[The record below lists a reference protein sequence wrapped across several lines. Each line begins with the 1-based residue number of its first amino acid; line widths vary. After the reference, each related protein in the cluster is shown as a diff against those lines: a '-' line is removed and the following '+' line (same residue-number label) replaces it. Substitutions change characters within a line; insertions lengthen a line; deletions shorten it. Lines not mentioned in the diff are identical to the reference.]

1 MAQDNTEGDMLI
13 YLDANI
19 VQYCADYE
27 AFLFGGRPS
36 PQGLEPN
43 LLRELRALRELI
55 ELEQLGNWEFAASDH
70 LLRELHRGHPTHEQ
84 LNVYQLLEDAAHSP
98 SPDAVAVGERVQ
110 LMNVNFT
117 DNADRRHVA
126 TALAMGASWFIT
138 NDRNMI
144 VATSGRVRNLR
155 IARPSECLEEIS
167 VGLFLRV

>member
-1 MAQDNTEGDMLI
+1 MLL

-27 AFLFGGRPS
+27 AFLFGGGSS

-55 ELEQLGNWEFAASDH
+55 ELEQLGNWQFAASEN

-84 LNVYQLLEDAAHSP
+84 HNVYQLLEDAAHSP
-98 SPDAVAVGERVQ
+98 SPDAVTVGERVQ
-110 LMNVNFT
+110 QLTDVNFR

-138 NDRNMI
+138 NDRNVI
-144 VATSGRVRNLR
+144 DATSGRVASLR
-155 IARPSECLEEIS
+155 CAGPSECIEEIS
-167 VGLFLRV
+167 VGLFIGT